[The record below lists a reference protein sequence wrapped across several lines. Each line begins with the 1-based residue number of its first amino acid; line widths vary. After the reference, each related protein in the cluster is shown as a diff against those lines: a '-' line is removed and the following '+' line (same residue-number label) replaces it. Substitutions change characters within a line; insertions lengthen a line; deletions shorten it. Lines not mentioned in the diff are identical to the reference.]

1 MLDGGQTRKEGR
13 NGIAQQTSNNLFGCL
28 FVVCSNSAFHQL
40 WIVCFS
46 SPCIVC
52 HFFAAVGREDFN
64 ISTQLDRKGNV
75 IFDKGII
82 VQVFP
87 TLGSKLLDLLQKY
100 SHSVNE
106 RAAWDDKTV
115 V

>member
-1 MLDGGQTRKEGR
+1 M
-13 NGIAQQTSNNLFGCL
+13 F
-28 FVVCSNSAFHQL
+28 VCSNPAFHQL

-52 HFFAAVGREDFN
+52 HFFAAVGHEDFN

-75 IFDKGII
+75 ILIRVLPSVG
-82 VQVFP
+82 

-100 SHSVNE
+100 SHSVSE
-106 RAAWDDKTV
+106 RVAWDDKLWHDKINKTLNQV
-115 V
+115 LSIQVSCNFLP